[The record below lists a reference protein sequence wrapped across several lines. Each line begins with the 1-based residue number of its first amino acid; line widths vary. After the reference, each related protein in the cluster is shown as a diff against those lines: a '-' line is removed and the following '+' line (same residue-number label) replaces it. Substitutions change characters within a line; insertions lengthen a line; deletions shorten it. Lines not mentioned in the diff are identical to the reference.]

1 VNVRFRAQGR
11 RIVRLSGDVGVD
23 ATRGRPVMLAQIGM
37 MQALPPQALIANG
50 SFMRCDGAL
59 VGQRTGQAVAM
70 SQPGGAFRFF
80 GGSEPS
86 LFGKFKLCRDAPL
99 FRRPKFASEP
109 TSRFACRERIRPVAL
124 LASHRARSFAAGSQQ
139 KAHR

>member
-1 VNVRFRAQGR
+1 
-11 RIVRLSGDVGVD
+11 
-23 ATRGRPVMLAQIGM
+23 VMLAQIGM

-59 VGQRTGQAVAM
+59 VGQRTGQAVGDA
-70 SQPGGAFRFF
+70 STRRRLSFF

-124 LASHRARSFAAGSQQ
+124 LASH
-139 KAHR
+139 

>member
-59 VGQRTGQAVAM
+59 VGQRTGQAVGDV
-70 SQPGGAFRFF
+70 STRRRLSFF
-80 GGSEPS
+80 WWE
-86 LFGKFKLCRDAPL
+86 
-99 FRRPKFASEP
+99 
-109 TSRFACRERIRPVAL
+109 
-124 LASHRARSFAAGSQQ
+124 
-139 KAHR
+139 